1 MTSFLFIII
10 IIITIILVLSE
21 CALSM
26 FVSQFV
32 RIGEKTEQLDL
43 EFILWV
49 TPTTT
54 DLRLPSTQH

>member
-10 IIITIILVLSE
+10 IIIIIILVLSE

-43 EFILWV
+43 EFIL
-49 TPTTT
+49 
-54 DLRLPSTQH
+54 